1 MSRNE
6 PVEILVAVHRDYAKT
21 NGVLVSING
30 EGNRA
35 TWIARKLI
43 SSYHLIGTSTEG
55 TDEKGN
61 RKRLP
66 LANMTVPE
74 WLAKDRGVHLTIPS
88 PRKFIEI
95 VLCFAV
101 AAVVLCCLTLVLI
114 VLAIFAAIES
124 VVDRFKVW
132 RVRR

>member
-1 MSRNE
+1 MSRND
-6 PVEILVAVHRDYAKT
+6 PTEILVAVHADLQTKNAI
-21 NGVLVSING
+21 LVSING

-43 SSYHLIGTSTEG
+43 SSYHLIGTSTDG

-74 WLAKDRGVHLTIPS
+74 WLAKDRG
-88 PRKFIEI
+88 FI
-95 VLCFAV
+95 
-101 AAVVLCCLTLVLI
+101 
-114 VLAIFAAIES
+114 
-124 VVDRFKVW
+124 
-132 RVRR
+132 

>member
-43 SSYHLIGTSTEG
+43 FSYHLIGTSTEG
-55 TDEKGN
+55 TDDKGN
-61 RKRLP
+61 RKRFP

-74 WLAKDRGVHLTIPS
+74 WLAKDRG
-88 PRKFIEI
+88 FI
-95 VLCFAV
+95 
-101 AAVVLCCLTLVLI
+101 
-114 VLAIFAAIES
+114 
-124 VVDRFKVW
+124 
-132 RVRR
+132 

>member
-1 MSRNE
+1 M
-6 PVEILVAVHRDYAKT
+6 
-21 NGVLVSING
+21 
-30 EGNRA
+30 
-35 TWIARKLI
+35 
-43 SSYHLIGTSTEG
+43 
-55 TDEKGN
+55 
-61 RKRLP
+61 
-66 LANMTVPE
+66 
-74 WLAKDRGVHLTIPS
+74 TIPS

-101 AAVVLCCLTLVLI
+101 AAVVLCCLALVLI

>member
-1 MSRNE
+1 MTTTSRAVCGNRISMSGLAPPWLPRTCSSKARARRAPRQRNC
-6 PVEILVAVHRDYAKT
+6 PSTLQVGH
-21 NGVLVSING
+21 
-30 EGNRA
+30 EGNTRC
-35 TWIARKLI
+35 
-43 SSYHLIGTSTEG
+43 
-55 TDEKGN
+55 
-61 RKRLP
+61 
-66 LANMTVPE
+66 
-74 WLAKDRGVHLTIPS
+74 GVIFS